1 MAAPSV
7 ANEYAL
13 STLDLEVY
21 LSNYAGFTRI
31 RRLTF
36 IASTSPVHKQHALAM
51 AVAEVKRTSNT
62 VLYKELV
69 ALSGDGVACDD
80 TWIEQ
85 VARKA
90 QQRLDKLEADLNS
103 HKTSMVK
110 ESIRMGHND
119 LGDHH
124 YERGDFS
131 AALKSYVRTRDYC
144 TAPKHII
151 SMCLNVIKA
160 SIQMGNFTHV
170 ANYVTKAEST
180 PDGSEPTLVSQL
192 RVAAGLAF
200 LESKKYKVRSPRLML
215 PQLACG

>member
-1 MAAPSV
+1 
-7 ANEYAL
+7 
-13 STLDLEVY
+13 
-21 LSNYAGFTRI
+21 
-31 RRLTF
+31 
-36 IASTSPVHKQHALAM
+36 M

-200 LESKKYKVRSPRLML
+200 LESKKYKLAARNFLDVSPELGGQYGEVASAQDVALYGGLCALASFGRSELRSRVVES
-215 PQLACG
+215 A